1 MKKLSRA
8 ITTKIRESKT
18 IEDGYEVKVVDI
30 VSDIRMG
37 INTRL
42 DSYSSF
48 QAHVDMIVA
57 DHTHA
62 LLNEVYGEYIDQL
75 RDVIVDLWKN
85 ESRDVITQKLDR
97 VINGMLE
104 RDYETS

>member
-8 ITTKIRESKT
+8 IITDIRESKT

-37 INTRL
+37 VNTRL
-42 DSYSSF
+42 DSHSSF
-48 QAHVDMIVA
+48 QAHVDMIAA
-57 DHTHA
+57 DHIRA
-62 LLNEVYGEYIDQL
+62 LLNEVYGEYIDQI
-75 RDVIVDLWKN
+75 REVIADLWKN
-85 ESRDVITQKLDR
+85 ESRDVITQKLDK

-104 RDYETS
+104 RE